1 MRLQIGEGRGHR
13 REDTEEQ
20 NGYLYNRRPAEPVVA
35 ETDFFLGGVERE
47 TCEREQHYLTQVLE
61 PQRSVCFT
69 HLLDGSFVHKSHCQ
83 HYA

>member
-13 REDTEEQ
+13 REDSEEQ
-20 NGYLYNRRPAEPVVA
+20 NGYLYYRSPAELVVA
-35 ETDFFLGGVERE
+35 KTHLFLGRVERE
-47 TCEREQHYLTQVLE
+47 TCERQQYYFTQVFE
-61 PQRSVCFT
+61 PQRSIRFT